1 MKNFDRDIMVLLK
14 TEFMTEKEIEQEV
27 EQLNQILFLVETA
40 GNFCVTHELV
50 HRNHIT
56 SKKEK
61 LLAVFHFPAL
71 KPFWFLININ

>member
-1 MKNFDRDIMVLLK
+1 MKHFDRDIMVLLK

-27 EQLNQILFLVETA
+27 EQLNQILLLVETA
-40 GNFCVTHELV
+40 GNFCKAHELV

-61 LLAVFHFPAL
+61 LLAVFHFPTL